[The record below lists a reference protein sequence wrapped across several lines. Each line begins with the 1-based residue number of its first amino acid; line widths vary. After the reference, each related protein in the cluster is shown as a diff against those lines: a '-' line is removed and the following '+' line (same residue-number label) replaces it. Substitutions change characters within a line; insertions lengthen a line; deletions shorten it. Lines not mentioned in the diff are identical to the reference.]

1 MSEST
6 KKTLL
11 TLPLKVI
18 LTEEGASHFIQNKK
32 KLLRIK
38 LADTIEEY
46 GISLDS
52 FSPQTIQQMILVDYI
67 AKLEISMPEFSSSKQ
82 DVMDLTKLVVFSLLY
97 KKFDKEIYAAL
108 VESDCVRKHNRA
120 NPSQIID
127 DRVKITDRQVLFH
140 LSSKEGVVSQARK
153 TILDPLWL
161 SIKEDESLTPEEK
174 NVFMLMTEK
183 FLDRMS
189 RLNWYVITKF
199 YDQPGFEEILQRIH
213 SLLRDYMEKSK
224 VAEYISLMVME
235 LALNCENSN
244 MRQEARKLYKGVPD
258 TDTLI
263 YDPEVRKKI
272 IAEMIKK
279 HELVFLSWR
288 LGGGSSSIGKQG
300 RLQITLYDKDDSFQ
314 EVKENIETK
323 KSADLNKRSLIDFYK
338 ELPEGSE
345 GVDLGLYYLSYLDE
359 ACKKVNVKFE
369 SLVNQYSVSNLMV
382 ITLVFNF

>member
-1 MSEST
+1 MNPVS
-6 KKTLL
+6 L
-11 TLPLKVI
+11 
-18 LTEEGASHFIQNKK
+18 NKK

-67 AKLEISMPEFSSSKQ
+67 SKLEISMPEFSSSKQ

-97 KKFDKEIYAAL
+97 KKFDKEIYTAL
-108 VESDCVRKHNRA
+108 IDSDCVRKHNRA

-127 DRVKITDRQVLFH
+127 ERAKITDRQVVFH
-140 LSSKEGVVSQARK
+140 LSNKETVISQARK
-153 TILDPLWL
+153 RILDPLWL
-161 SIKEDESLTPEEK
+161 SIKEDASLTPEEK

-183 FLDRMS
+183 FLNRMS

-244 MRQEARKLYKGVPD
+244 MRQEARKLYKGLPD

-314 EVKENIETK
+314 EVKESIETK

-338 ELPEGSE
+338 ELPEGAE

>member
-67 AKLEISMPEFSSSKQ
+67 SKLEISMPEFSSSKQ

-97 KKFDKEIYAAL
+97 KKFDKEIYTAL
-108 VESDCVRKHNRA
+108 IDSDCVRKHNRA

-127 DRVKITDRQVLFH
+127 ERAKITDRQVVFH
-140 LSSKEGVVSQARK
+140 LSNKETVISQARK
-153 TILDPLWL
+153 RILDPLWL
-161 SIKEDESLTPEEK
+161 SIKEDASLTPEEK

-183 FLDRMS
+183 FLNRMS

-244 MRQEARKLYKGVPD
+244 MRQEARKLYKGLPD

-314 EVKENIETK
+314 EVKESIETK

-338 ELPEGSE
+338 ELPEGAE

>member
-11 TLPLKVI
+11 TLPPKVI

-67 AKLEISMPEFSSSKQ
+67 SKLEISMPEFSSSKQ

-97 KKFDKEIYAAL
+97 KKFDKEIYTAFID
-108 VESDCVRKHNRA
+108 SDCVRKHNRA

-127 DRVKITDRQVLFH
+127 ERAKITDRQVVFH
-140 LSSKEGVVSQARK
+140 LSNKETVISQARK
-153 TILDPLWL
+153 RILDPLWL
-161 SIKEDESLTPEEK
+161 SIKEDASLTPEEK

-183 FLDRMS
+183 FLNRMS

-244 MRQEARKLYKGVPD
+244 MRQEARKLYKGLPD

-314 EVKENIETK
+314 EVKESIETK

-338 ELPEGSE
+338 ELPEGAE